1 MIQIL
6 SWLQFLSSVQ
16 VPRMNTFSRNLGAV
30 ALGVMAS
37 LSAGAQEGDTPKI
50 IGSLQD
56 VEGTVLIKRGEE
68 SIPAVEGQQ
77 VRDSDEVLVTEGA
90 KALLVFLDGCD
101 MSLDDE
107 ELYEVPRRSPC
118 ATLWWA
124 GPAAAGVAC
133 GAAHANKSNNSRA
146 LAAVGL
152 AAGAGLLA
160 TAQGRETDYREYF
173 AAVEVAEGDVLAMN
187 EDGELEAV
195 RPGTRLRAE
204 QEVVVRNGAKALI
217 RFDDGCTKA
226 LEILDTDKD
235 GMDESRYVVPSN
247 SPCFTPG
254 LWWASTAA
262 AAGLCVSVEDEDD
275 VSSP

>member
-1 MIQIL
+1 
-6 SWLQFLSSVQ
+6 
-16 VPRMNTFSRNLGAV
+16 MNLMNRSLGAV
-30 ALGVMAS
+30 VFGLLA
-37 LSAGAQEGDTPKI
+37 SAGVCAQEETQEPKRI

-68 SIPAVEGQQ
+68 SIPVVEGQQ
-77 VRDSDEVLVTEGA
+77 VWETDSVLVTESA
-90 KALLVFLDGCD
+90 RALLVFVDGCD
-101 MSLDDE
+101 MQLDPE

-124 GPAAAGVAC
+124 GPAAAATACGVA
-133 GAAHANKSNNSRA
+133 HVDESENSQA

-152 AAGAGLLA
+152 AVGAGLVGA
-160 TAQGRETDYREYF
+160 AQGRETKFREY
-173 AAVEVAEGDVLAMN
+173 AAALESAEGEVMATN
-187 EDGELEAV
+187 AAGELEPI

-204 QEVVVRNGAKALI
+204 QQVVVKDGAKALI

-226 LEILDTDKD
+226 MEIGKD
-235 GMDESRYVVPSN
+235 GQESYTVPAN
-247 SPCFTPG
+247 SPCFTPP

-262 AAGLCVSVEDEDD
+262 AVGLCVTAEDRDD